1 MNATGKFQI
10 MAKATT
16 WTDERI
22 NLLKQFWGQKS
33 AAEIAKILGNGLS
46 RNAVIGKAHRLNL
59 SAGKKPANT
68 SISTI
73 RERARS
79 ASNKERARLP
89 RVLRSSKPAV
99 QLPPEPVSLNL
110 SLLQLTEKICRYPH
124 GDPKEHETFSFCGTP
139 SLPGLPYC
147 SYHAAVA
154 YQINTKRDIAEPV
167 ERERPAEED
176 EGDLNNIVRA

>member
-1 MNATGKFQI
+1 
-10 MAKATT
+10 MAKPTT

-22 NLLKQFWGQKS
+22 KLLKQFWGQKS

-79 ASNKERARLP
+79 AAKKEQRARLP
-89 RVLRSSKPAV
+89 RLPRASRPAV
-99 QLPPEPVSLNL
+99 ELPPEPVRLNL
-110 SLLQLTEKICRYPH
+110 SLLQLTEKTCRFPH
-124 GDPKEHETFSFCGTP
+124 GDPKEAESFSFCGAP
-139 SLPGLPYC
+139 NLPGLPYC
-147 SYHAAVA
+147 AYHSALA
-154 YQINTKRDIAEPV
+154 YQITAKREIAEPV
-167 ERERPAEED
+167 ERERNEED
-176 EGDLNNIVRA
+176 DGDLNTIVRA